1 MGKKVGLVAIIVL
14 LIGLFLAACS
24 GGGSSSSGSTSIQT
38 SMSEFA
44 YSPNSWTVPAGQK
57 ITLTLVNKGTVEHDW
72 VLMKESVTPP
82 FSSANQSNVIFS
94 AKTAAGATNVVTF
107 TAPSSAGE
115 YEVVCDVPGH
125 LEAGMMGKL
134 TVVQP

>member
-1 MGKKVGLVAIIVL
+1 MGKKF
-14 LIGLFLAACS
+14 GLFVILVMLGSLVLVACS
-24 GGGSSSSGSTSIQT
+24 GGGGSSGSTSIQT
-38 SMSEFA
+38 TMSEFS
-44 YSPNSWTVPAGQK
+44 YTPNTWTVPAGQK

-72 VLMKESVTPP
+72 VLMKAPVTPP
-82 FSSANQSNVIFS
+82 FSPANQSNVIFS

-125 LEAGMMGKL
+125 LEAGMSGKL
-134 TVVQP
+134 TVTAQ

>member
-1 MGKKVGLVAIIVL
+1 MGKKLGFFAIFVL
-14 LIGLFLAACS
+14 LSSLLLAACS

-44 YSPNSWTVPAGQK
+44 YSPNTWTVPAGQK
-57 ITLTLVNKGTVEHDW
+57 ITLTLINKGTVEHDW
-72 VLMKESVTPP
+72 VLMKEAVTPP